1 MGNSSRFPK
10 IKLKRSKEICCSIN
24 PDLLQIRMLEIN
36 KIYNQDCLEG
46 MKLLDDHSIDLIC
59 TDLPYGVTQ
68 NKSDIVIPFEPL
80 WEQYERIIKE
90 NGAIVLFG
98 QGMFYIDLVDS
109 NRKLFRYDLVWDK
122 ILTTG
127 FLNAKKMPLRQHEQ
141 IAVFYKKPPTYNP
154 QFTVGK
160 PLHSQG
166 KACVGNEVVNNNYG
180 KFDRNNNDRAGSSEK
195 YPTSIIRIQKPHPSI
210 AKHRTAKPVELIE
223 WIIKTYTNPD
233 EIVLDSC
240 AGSGTTAIAAMNTGR
255 NWICFENDK
264 NIYEA
269 AEDRIKDCQL

>member
-1 MGNSSRFPK
+1 
-10 IKLKRSKEICCSIN
+10 
-24 PDLLQIRMLEIN
+24 MLEIN

-141 IAVFYKKPPTYNP
+141 IAVFYKKTPTYNP

-166 KACVGNEVVNNNYG
+166 KACVGDEIVNNNYG
-180 KFDRNNNDRAGSSEK
+180 KFDRNNNNRAGSTEK
-195 YPTSIIRIQKPHPSI
+195 YPTSIIQIQKPHSSK

-223 WIIKTYTNPD
+223 WIIKTYTNPG

-240 AGSGTTAIAAMNTGR
+240 VGSGTTAIAAMNTGR

-264 NIYEA
+264 DVFET
-269 AEDRIKDCQL
+269 AEERIKECQL

>member
-1 MGNSSRFPK
+1 MK
-10 IKLKRSKEICCSIN
+10 
-24 PDLLQIRMLEIN
+24 LEIN
-36 KIYNQDCLEG
+36 KIYDQDCLEG
-46 MKLLDDHSIDLIC
+46 MKLLNDRSIDLIC

-68 NKSDIVIPFEPL
+68 NKSDIEIPFEPL

-141 IAVFYKKPPTYNP
+141 IAVFYKKPPIYNP

-166 KACVGNEVVNNNYG
+166 KACAGDEIVNNNYG
-180 KFDRNNNDRAGSSEK
+180 KFDRNNNGRVGSTEK
-195 YPTSIIRIQKPHPSI
+195 YPTSIIRIQKPHSSE

-223 WIIKTYTNPD
+223 WIIKTYTNPG

-240 AGSGTTAIAAMNTGR
+240 AGSGTTAIAAMCTGR

-264 NIYEA
+264 DIYEVA
-269 AEDRIKDCQL
+269 KERIKEYQQR

>member
-1 MGNSSRFPK
+1 
-10 IKLKRSKEICCSIN
+10 
-24 PDLLQIRMLEIN
+24 MLEIN

-98 QGMFYIDLVDS
+98 QGMFYVDLVDS

-141 IAVFYKKPPTYNP
+141 IAVFYKKTPTYNP

-166 KACVGNEVVNNNYG
+166 KACVGDEIVNNNYG
-180 KFDRNNNDRAGSSEK
+180 KFDRNNNNRAGSTEK
-195 YPTSIIRIQKPHPSI
+195 YPTSIIQIQKPHSSK

-223 WIIKTYTNPD
+223 WIIKTYTNPG

-264 NIYEA
+264 DVFET
-269 AEDRIKDCQL
+269 AEERIKECQL

>member
-1 MGNSSRFPK
+1 
-10 IKLKRSKEICCSIN
+10 
-24 PDLLQIRMLEIN
+24 MLEIN
-36 KIYNQDCLEG
+36 KIYDQDCLEG
-46 MKLLDDHSIDLIC
+46 MKLLNDRSIDLIC

-80 WEQYERIIKE
+80 WKQYKRIIKE

-98 QGMFYIDLVDS
+98 QGVFYIDLVES

-122 ILTTG
+122 MLTTG

-141 IAVFYKKPPTYNP
+141 IAVFYKKTPTYNP
-154 QFTVGK
+154 QSTIGK
-160 PLHSQG
+160 PLHSQF
-166 KACVGNEVVNNNYG
+166 V
-180 KFDRNNNDRAGSSEK
+180 RNDDCRAGSTEK
-195 YPTSIIRIQKPHPSI
+195 YPTSIIRIQKPHPSK

-223 WIIKTYTNPD
+223 WIIKTYTNPG

-264 NIYEA
+264 DIYEVA
-269 AEDRIKDCQL
+269 KERIKEHQQR

>member
-1 MGNSSRFPK
+1 
-10 IKLKRSKEICCSIN
+10 
-24 PDLLQIRMLEIN
+24 MLEIN
-36 KIYNQDCLEG
+36 KIYDQDCLEG
-46 MKLLDDHSIDLIC
+46 MKLLNDRSIDLIC

-80 WEQYERIIKE
+80 WKQYERIIKE

-98 QGMFYIDLVDS
+98 QGVFYIDLVES

-122 ILTTG
+122 MLTTG

-141 IAVFYKKPPTYNP
+141 IAVFYKKLQHTILSPP
-154 QFTVGK
+154 
-160 PLHSQG
+160 L
-166 KACVGNEVVNNNYG
+166 ENNYG
-180 KFDRNNNDRAGSSEK
+180 KFVRNDDCRAGSTEK
-195 YPTSIIRIQKPHPSI
+195 YPTSIIRIQKPHPSK

-223 WIIKTYTNPD
+223 WIIKTYTNPG

-264 NIYEA
+264 DIYEVA
-269 AEDRIKDCQL
+269 KERIKEHQQR

>member
-1 MGNSSRFPK
+1 M
-10 IKLKRSKEICCSIN
+10 LK
-24 PDLLQIRMLEIN
+24 IN

-68 NKSDIVIPFEPL
+68 NKSDIVIPFGPL

-154 QFTVGK
+154 QFTIGK

-166 KACVGNEVVNNNYG
+166 KACVGDEIVNNNYG
-180 KFDRNNNDRAGSSEK
+180 KFDRNNNNRAGSTEK
-195 YPTSIIRIQKPHPSI
+195 YPTSIIQIQKPHSSK

-223 WIIKTYTNPD
+223 WIVKTYTNPG

-264 NIYEA
+264 DVFET
-269 AEDRIKDCQL
+269 AEERIKEYQR

>member
-1 MGNSSRFPK
+1 M
-10 IKLKRSKEICCSIN
+10 LK
-24 PDLLQIRMLEIN
+24 IN
-36 KIYNQDCLEG
+36 KIYNQDCLDG

-90 NGAIVLFG
+90 NGAIVLFC

-141 IAVFYKKPPTYNP
+141 IAVFYKKLPVYNP

-160 PLHSQG
+160 PLHSHG
-166 KACVGNEVVNNNYG
+166 NKACAADKITNNNYG
-180 KFDRNNNDRAGSSEK
+180 SYVRNDDSRAGSTEK
-195 YPTSIIRIQKPHPSI
+195 YPTSIIRVQKSHPSK
-210 AKHRTAKPVELIE
+210 AKHRTEKP
-223 WIIKTYTNPD
+223 
-233 EIVLDSC
+233 
-240 AGSGTTAIAAMNTGR
+240 R
-255 NWICFENDK
+255 
-264 NIYEA
+264 
-269 AEDRIKDCQL
+269 

>member
-1 MGNSSRFPK
+1 MK
-10 IKLKRSKEICCSIN
+10 
-24 PDLLQIRMLEIN
+24 LEIN
-36 KIYNQDCLEG
+36 KIYDQDCLEG
-46 MKLLDDHSIDLIC
+46 MKLLNDRSIDLIC

-68 NKSDIVIPFEPL
+68 NKSDIEIPFEPL

-141 IAVFYKKPPTYNP
+141 IAVFYKKPPIYNP

-166 KACVGNEVVNNNYG
+166 KAC
-180 KFDRNNNDRAGSSEK
+180 AG
-195 YPTSIIRIQKPHPSI
+195 
-210 AKHRTAKPVELIE
+210 
-223 WIIKTYTNPD
+223 D
-233 EIVLDSC
+233 EIVNK
-240 AGSGTTAIAAMNTGR
+240 I
-255 NWICFENDK
+255 
-264 NIYEA
+264 
-269 AEDRIKDCQL
+269 

>member
-1 MGNSSRFPK
+1 
-10 IKLKRSKEICCSIN
+10 
-24 PDLLQIRMLEIN
+24 MLEIN
-36 KIYNQDCLEG
+36 KIYDQDCLEG
-46 MKLLDDHSIDLIC
+46 MKLLNDRSIDLIC

-80 WEQYERIIKE
+80 WKQYERIIKE

-98 QGMFYIDLVDS
+98 QGVFYIDLVES

-122 ILTTG
+122 MLTTG

-141 IAVFYKKPPTYNP
+141 IAVFYKKTPTYNP
-154 QFTVGK
+154 QSTIGK

-166 KACVGNEVVNNNYG
+166 KCYAGDEITNNNYG
-180 KFDRNNNDRAGSSEK
+180 KFVRNDDCRAGRTEK
-195 YPTSIIRIQKPHPSI
+195 YPTSIIRIQKPHPSK

-223 WIIKTYTNPD
+223 WIIKTYTNPG

-264 NIYEA
+264 DIYEVA
-269 AEDRIKDCQL
+269 KERIKEHQQR

>member
-1 MGNSSRFPK
+1 MK
-10 IKLKRSKEICCSIN
+10 
-24 PDLLQIRMLEIN
+24 LEIN
-36 KIYNQDCLEG
+36 KIYDQDCLEG
-46 MKLLDDHSIDLIC
+46 MKLLNDRSIDLIC

-141 IAVFYKKPPTYNP
+141 IAVFYKKPPIYNP

-166 KACVGNEVVNNNYG
+166 KACAGDEIVNNNYG
-180 KFDRNNNDRAGSSEK
+180 K
-195 YPTSIIRIQKPHPSI
+195 I
-210 AKHRTAKPVELIE
+210 HR
-223 WIIKTYTNPD
+223 
-233 EIVLDSC
+233 C
-240 AGSGTTAIAAMNTGR
+240 
-255 NWICFENDK
+255 
-264 NIYEA
+264 
-269 AEDRIKDCQL
+269 

>member
-1 MGNSSRFPK
+1 
-10 IKLKRSKEICCSIN
+10 
-24 PDLLQIRMLEIN
+24 MLEIN

-80 WEQYERIIKE
+80 WKQYERIIKE

-127 FLNAKKMPLRQHEQ
+127 FLTPRRCH
-141 IAVFYKKPPTYNP
+141 
-154 QFTVGK
+154 
-160 PLHSQG
+160 
-166 KACVGNEVVNNNYG
+166 
-180 KFDRNNNDRAGSSEK
+180 
-195 YPTSIIRIQKPHPSI
+195 
-210 AKHRTAKPVELIE
+210 
-223 WIIKTYTNPD
+223 
-233 EIVLDSC
+233 
-240 AGSGTTAIAAMNTGR
+240 
-255 NWICFENDK
+255 
-264 NIYEA
+264 
-269 AEDRIKDCQL
+269 

>member
-1 MGNSSRFPK
+1 
-10 IKLKRSKEICCSIN
+10 
-24 PDLLQIRMLEIN
+24 MLEIN

-98 QGMFYIDLVDS
+98 QGMFYVDLVDS

-141 IAVFYKKPPTYNP
+141 IAVFYKKTPTYNP

-166 KACVGNEVVNNNYG
+166 KACVGDEIVNNNYG
-180 KFDRNNNDRAGSSEK
+180 KFDRNNNNRAGSTEK
-195 YPTSIIRIQKPHPSI
+195 YPTSIIQIQKPHSSK

-223 WIIKTYTNPD
+223 WIIKTYTNPG

-240 AGSGTTAIAAMNTGR
+240 VGSGTTAIAAMNTGR

-264 NIYEA
+264 DVFET
-269 AEDRIKDCQL
+269 AEERIKECQL

>member
-1 MGNSSRFPK
+1 MK
-10 IKLKRSKEICCSIN
+10 
-24 PDLLQIRMLEIN
+24 LEIN
-36 KIYNQDCLEG
+36 KIYDQDCLEG
-46 MKLLDDHSIDLIC
+46 MKLLNDRSIDLIC

-98 QGMFYIDLVDS
+98 QGMFYVDLVDS

-141 IAVFYKKPPTYNP
+141 IAVFYKKTPTYNP

-166 KACVGNEVVNNNYG
+166 KACVGDEIVNNNYG
-180 KFDRNNNDRAGSSEK
+180 KFDRNNNNRAGSTEK
-195 YPTSIIRIQKPHPSI
+195 YPTSII
-210 AKHRTAKPVELIE
+210 
-223 WIIKTYTNPD
+223 
-233 EIVLDSC
+233 
-240 AGSGTTAIAAMNTGR
+240 
-255 NWICFENDK
+255 
-264 NIYEA
+264 
-269 AEDRIKDCQL
+269 